1 MPQLV
6 EYVNKENIQPT
17 DRGTE
22 SRVQE
27 GRRVGAF
34 FNQRAE
40 SLRDFANR
48 AGQQLKGAISD
59 AGDVAAQYYQHREV
73 SQGVGT
79 GAVLE
84 DNKINEW
91 NDIAKNADPN
101 DPSVRQKFLEENLAP
116 S

>member
-34 FNQRAE
+34 FNQRA
-40 SLRDFANR
+40 
-48 AGQQLKGAISD
+48 
-59 AGDVAAQYYQHREV
+59 
-73 SQGVGT
+73 
-79 GAVLE
+79 
-84 DNKINEW
+84 
-91 NDIAKNADPN
+91 
-101 DPSVRQKFLEENLAP
+101 
-116 S
+116 

>member
-48 AGQQLKGAISD
+48 AGQQLGSALRD
-59 AGDVAAQYYQHREV
+59 AGDAAYQYSEHREV
-73 SQGVGT
+73 NQGIDT
-79 GAVLE
+79 YWTKRAQKE
-84 DNKINEW
+84 NEW
-91 NDIAKNADPN
+91 NDTIKGNPDKGIPPADPH
-101 DPSVRQKFLEENLAP
+101 DPA
-116 S
+116 